1 MEMSAQTCDF
11 TSNLVEGDSHNAS
24 ADHGVEDV
32 RFSWAIMAS
41 PQGGDYP
48 MIFVGVSAMLFLLII
63 GLKLLQGRFLKAWT
77 QPKVSAPFMGKN
89 S

>member
-1 MEMSAQTCDF
+1 
-11 TSNLVEGDSHNAS
+11 
-24 ADHGVEDV
+24 
-32 RFSWAIMAS
+32 MAP

>member
-1 MEMSAQTCDF
+1 
-11 TSNLVEGDSHNAS
+11 
-24 ADHGVEDV
+24 
-32 RFSWAIMAS
+32 MAP

-48 MIFVGVSAMLFLLII
+48 MIFFGVSAMLFLLII